1 VKSLICA
8 RLRVRAISCE
18 SKRTRLDFVQRWVF
32 LIHAAQG
39 GAWSWISVR
48 YFVVRWFLVLL
59 RQEHELQLSFAVAS
73 FRSVLDFRLLLG
85 RSVSHQQKRATSLFG
100 ART

>member
-1 VKSLICA
+1 
-8 RLRVRAISCE
+8 
-18 SKRTRLDFVQRWVF
+18 
-32 LIHAAQG
+32 
-39 GAWSWISVR
+39 
-48 YFVVRWFLVLL
+48 LVLL